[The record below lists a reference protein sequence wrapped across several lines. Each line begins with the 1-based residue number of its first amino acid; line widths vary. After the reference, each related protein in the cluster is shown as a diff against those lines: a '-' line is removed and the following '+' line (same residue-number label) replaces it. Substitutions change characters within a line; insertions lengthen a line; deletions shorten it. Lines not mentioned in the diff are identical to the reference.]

1 MLTIRYQ
8 TAFKKDYKRI
18 VRRGYDVRLLEEV
31 ITILAEQKPLPEIYR
46 DHNLSGDYIGCR
58 ECHITPDWLLI
69 YERKRQHC
77 AHARLGGMRL
87 PLKSGGEPTGPA
99 CWYIST
105 PGSGYLSDW
114 PFRKV

>member
-58 ECHITPDWLLI
+58 ECHITVSYTHLT
-69 YERKRQHC
+69 
-77 AHARLGGMRL
+77 L
-87 PLKSGGEPTGPA
+87 PTN
-99 CWYIST
+99 
-105 PGSGYLSDW
+105 
-114 PFRKV
+114 

>member
-46 DHNLSGDYIGCR
+46 DHNLSGDYLVCR
-58 ECHITPDWLLI
+58 LLLEKKKNKITKKKKKI
-69 YERKRQHC
+69 
-77 AHARLGGMRL
+77 RLWKTYNL
-87 PLKSGGEPTGPA
+87 T
-99 CWYIST
+99 
-105 PGSGYLSDW
+105 
-114 PFRKV
+114 